1 MTEIHERLM
10 RCFSA
15 TFPNLTSEEV
25 RLASPSTVA
34 TWDSLAS
41 ITLVAV
47 MEEEFA
53 IQIEPEDIEH
63 LVSFDSSVDYL
74 TTRLTALTT

>member
-1 MTEIHERLM
+1 MSEIRERLVQ
-10 RCFSA
+10 CFSA
-15 TFPNLTSEEV
+15 TFPNLTVEEIQS
-25 RLASPSTVA
+25 ASPATVP

-63 LVSFDSSVDYL
+63 LLSFENSLDYINK
-74 TTRLTALTT
+74 RLVVLST